1 MAGIAAI
8 PNSGKPKAL
17 IYTPVGRDAWVARSL
32 VDEAGFVSIAATD
45 LPMFA
50 SSLSDDVALGVLT
63 EEAVR
68 SSDLKP
74 IAAWVSAQPSWSDLP
89 FIVLTTRGGG
99 PERNPAAA
107 RLSEVLGNVTFL
119 ERPFHATS
127 FISVARTA
135 LKGRLRQ
142 YEARVRLEALGEGER
157 RLQTALAAGRLGA
170 WELELSSMALSAS
183 ATCKAIFGRRPD
195 DDVTRDDLI
204 ASIHPEDRDLV
215 LARLRQTIDTGRDYS
230 IEHRTI
236 WPDGSLHWTEVH
248 AQLYSDRYGSARKL
262 VGVCSDT
269 TVRKTIEENLR
280 RLNENLEERVRERTK
295 EVNAAH
301 QTLLE
306 EVAQRERAEEQLRQS
321 QKMEAIGQLTGGV
334 AHDFN
339 NLLMVVLGNL
349 ELLGKHVAGD
359 AEATRLVDGAI
370 QGARRG
376 AALTQRLLAFARQQ
390 DLQVKP
396 VDLTELVS
404 GMKDLLRRS
413 VGSSISIETILPA
426 TLPPALVDANQLE
439 LALLNLAVNARDAM
453 PDGGTL
459 SISLREEQV
468 AGDDGV
474 LGKGAYLV
482 LAVADSGTG
491 MDAETLKK
499 AVDPFFSTKEL
510 GKGTGLGLSMIHGLA
525 VQLNGALR
533 LKSEFGIGTTA
544 ELWLPATERRPERAI
559 EAELP
564 VPQAASRLKILL
576 VDDDALI
583 AMSSVDML
591 EDLGHEV
598 VEANSGAQALELI
611 SSGQHFDLVI
621 TDYSMPGMTGAQ
633 LAQAARDIYPALPI
647 VLATGYADL
656 PAGTDIDLPRLAKPY
671 DQAQLAKEIAK
682 AMASE
687 TAPLLRSGVDAGGS
701 KPRLSKANDVS
712 DEIGDG
718 ACVV

>member
-1 MAGIAAI
+1 M
-8 PNSGKPKAL
+8 
-17 IYTPVGRDAWVARSL
+17 IYAPAGRDAQVAASL
-32 VDEAGFVSIAATD
+32 TDEAGLSSIAVAD
-45 LPMFA
+45 LNLFA
-50 SSLSDDVALGVLT
+50 SSLDDDVAVGVLT

-68 SSDLKP
+68 GSDLTP
-74 IAAWVSAQPSWSDLP
+74 VAAWVAAQPSWSDLP
-89 FIVLTTRGGG
+89 FIVLTQRGGG
-99 PERNPAAA
+99 PEQNPAAA

-127 FISVARTA
+127 FVSIARTA

-142 YEARVRLEALGEGER
+142 YEARTRLEALSEGER

-170 WELELSSMALSAS
+170 WELELSSMALTAS
-183 ATCKAIFGRRPD
+183 ATCKAVFGRGPD

-204 ASIHPEDRDLV
+204 ASIHPDDRDFV
-215 LARLRQTIDTGRDYS
+215 LERLRQTIDTGRDYS
-230 IEHRTI
+230 LEHRTI

-248 AQLYSDRYGSARKL
+248 AQLYADRYGSARKL

-269 TVRKTIEENLR
+269 TARKTIEENLR
-280 RLNENLEERVRERTK
+280 RLNENLEERVRERTR

-349 ELLGKHVAGD
+349 ELLGKYVAGD
-359 AEATRLVDGAI
+359 AKATRLVDGAV

-396 VDLTELVS
+396 VDLGDLVT
-404 GMKDLLRRS
+404 GMNDLLRRS
-413 VGSSISIETILPA
+413 VGSSVSIETILPA

-453 PDGGTL
+453 PAGGTL
-459 SISLREEQV
+459 RISLRQERV
-468 AGDDGV
+468 AG
-474 LGKGAYLV
+474 KGGDLNEGNYLV
-482 LAVADSGTG
+482 LAVADCGTG

-525 VQLNGALR
+525 VQLNGAL
-533 LKSEFGIGTTA
+533 LLTSELGVGTTA
-544 ELWLPATERRPERAI
+544 ELWLPATEQRPEQAN
-559 EAELP
+559 EAALP
-564 VPQAASRLKILL
+564 DSDTAPRLKILL

-598 VEANSGAQALELI
+598 VEANSGLEALELI
-611 SSGQHFDLVI
+611 RNGQPFDLVI

-633 LAQAARDIYPALPI
+633 LAEAARDILPALPI

-671 DQAQLAKEIAK
+671 NQAQLAKEISKAVAAEAAPVPRSGSGAGASGSRLAK
-682 AMASE
+682 ADD
-687 TAPLLRSGVDAGGS
+687 RC
-701 KPRLSKANDVS
+701 

>member
-17 IYTPVGRDAWVARSL
+17 IYTPAGRDSWVARSL
-32 VDEAGFVSIAATD
+32 VDEAGLASIAATD

-50 SSLSDDVALGVLT
+50 SSLSDDIALGVLT

-68 SSDLKP
+68 SSDLKS
-74 IAAWVSAQPSWSDLP
+74 IAAWVSTQPSWSDLP

-127 FISVARTA
+127 FISVARAA

-142 YEARVRLEALGEGER
+142 YEAQARLDALGEGER

-183 ATCKAIFGRRPD
+183 ATCKAIFGRGPD

-204 ASIHPEDRDLV
+204 ASIHPDDRPLV
-215 LARLRQTIDTGRDYS
+215 LARLRQTVDTGRDYS

-295 EVNAAH
+295 AVNAAH

-349 ELLGKHVAGD
+349 ELLGKHVGGD
-359 AEATRLVDGAI
+359 AKATRLVDGAI

-396 VDLTELVS
+396 VDLAELVS
-404 GMKDLLRRS
+404 GMNDLLRRS

-468 AGDDGV
+468 AGNDA

-482 LAVADSGTG
+482 LAVADGGTG

-533 LKSEFGIGTTA
+533 LTSELGVGTTA
-544 ELWLPATERRPERAI
+544 ELWLPATERRPERPA

-598 VEANSGAQALELI
+598 VEANSGSQALELI
-611 SSGQHFDLVI
+611 SGQHFDLVI

-633 LAQAARDIYPALPI
+633 LAQAARNIHPALPI

-682 AMASE
+682 AMAGE
-687 TAPLLRSGVDAGGS
+687 TVPLLRSGNGAGGLG
-701 KPRLSKANDVS
+701 PTAPPVFS
-712 DEIGDG
+712 D
-718 ACVV
+718 AQRML

>member
-1 MAGIAAI
+1 M
-8 PNSGKPKAL
+8 NL
-17 IYTPVGRDAWVARSL
+17 
-32 VDEAGFVSIAATD
+32 
-45 LPMFA
+45 FA
-50 SSLSDDVALGVLT
+50 SSLDDDIAVGVLT

-68 SSDLKP
+68 GSDLTP
-74 IAAWVSAQPSWSDLP
+74 VAAWVAAQPSWSDLP
-89 FIVLTTRGGG
+89 FIVLTQRGGG

-127 FISVARTA
+127 FVSIARTA

-142 YEARVRLEALGEGER
+142 YEAQTRLEALSEGER

-170 WELELSSMALSAS
+170 WELELSSMVLSTS
-183 ATCKAIFGRRPD
+183 ATCKAVFGRGPD

-236 WPDGSLHWTEVH
+236 WPDGSQHWTEVH
-248 AQLYSDRYGSARKL
+248 AQLYADRYGSARKL

-269 TVRKTIEENLR
+269 TARKTIEENLR
-280 RLNENLEERVRERTK
+280 RLNENLEERVRERTR

-349 ELLGKHVAGD
+349 ELLGKYVAGD
-359 AEATRLVDGAI
+359 AKATRLVDGAV

-396 VDLTELVS
+396 VDLADLVT
-404 GMKDLLRRS
+404 GMNDLLRRS
-413 VGSSISIETILPA
+413 VGSSVSIETILPA

-453 PDGGTL
+453 PAGGTL
-459 SISLREEQV
+459 CISLREERV
-468 AGDDGV
+468 AGNGGDLNEGN
-474 LGKGAYLV
+474 YLV
-482 LAVADSGTG
+482 LAVADCGTG

-525 VQLNGALR
+525 VQLNGAL
-533 LKSEFGIGTTA
+533 LLTSELGVGTTA
-544 ELWLPATERRPERAI
+544 ELWLPATEQRPEQAN
-559 EAELP
+559 EAALP
-564 VPQAASRLKILL
+564 VSDTAPRLKILL

-598 VEANSGAQALELI
+598 VEANSGLEALELI
-611 SSGQHFDLVI
+611 RNGQPFDLVI

-633 LAQAARDIYPALPI
+633 LAEAARDILPALPI

-671 DQAQLAKEIAK
+671 NQAQLAKEISKAVAAEAAPVPRSGSGAGASGSRLAK
-682 AMASE
+682 ADD
-687 TAPLLRSGVDAGGS
+687 RC
-701 KPRLSKANDVS
+701 

>member
-1 MAGIAAI
+1 MAAI

-17 IYTPVGRDAWVARSL
+17 IYTPTGRDALVAVSL
-32 VDEAGFVSIAATD
+32 ANEAGVTAVTAPD

-50 SSLSDDVALGVLT
+50 ALLDEDVAFGVLT

-74 IAAWVSAQPSWSDLP
+74 VAAWISAQPSWSDLP

-107 RLSEVLGNVTFL
+107 RLSEVLANVTFL

-127 FISVARTA
+127 FISIARTA
-135 LKGRLRQ
+135 LRGRLRQ
-142 YEARVRLEALGEGER
+142 YQARAHLGALGEGER

-170 WELELSSMALSAS
+170 WELELFSMRLSAS
-183 ATCKAIFGRRPD
+183 DTCKAIFGRGPDEDFTYEDLVKSIYPD
-195 DDVTRDDLI
+195 DRGLVQSSL
-204 ASIHPEDRDLV
+204 DR
-215 LARLRQTIDTGRDYS
+215 TIETGRDYS
-230 IEHRTI
+230 VEHRTI
-236 WPDGSLHWTEVH
+236 WPDGSLHWAAVH
-248 AQLYSDRYGSARKL
+248 AQLYVDGYGSAKKL
-262 VGVCSDT
+262 VGVSSDAT
-269 TVRKTIEENLR
+269 ARKITEENLR
-280 RLNENLEERVRERTK
+280 RLNESLEERVRERTG
-295 EVNAAH
+295 EVHAAH
-301 QTLLE
+301 QSLLE
-306 EVAQRERAEEQLRQS
+306 EVAQREKAEEQLRHS

-359 AEATRLVDGAI
+359 RKASRLIEGAL

-376 AALTQRLLAFARQQ
+376 AALTQRLLAFARRQ

-396 VDLTELVS
+396 VDLAELVS
-404 GMKDLLRRS
+404 GMNDLLRRS
-413 VGSSISIETILPA
+413 VGSSVSIDTQLSPA
-426 TLPPALVDANQLE
+426 LRPALVDANQVE

-453 PDGGTL
+453 PDGGAL
-459 SISLREEQV
+459 RISLREERIV
-468 AGDDGV
+468 GDGGDLNEGT
-474 LGKGAYLV
+474 YLV
-482 LAVADSGTG
+482 LGVTDNGSG

-533 LKSEFGIGTTA
+533 LTSTLGVGTTA
-544 ELWLPATERRPERAI
+544 ELWLPATEQCPEQP
-559 EAELP
+559 AETDLP
-564 VPQAASRLKILL
+564 LAQTASKLKILL
-576 VDDDALI
+576 VDDDTLI
-583 AMSSVDML
+583 AMSSVEML
-591 EDLGHEV
+591 EDLGHDV
-598 VEANSGAQALELI
+598 VEANSGSQALELI
-611 SSGQHFDLVI
+611 RNGGHFDVMI

-633 LAQAARDIYPALPI
+633 LAQAVRTIRPALPI

-656 PAGTDIDLPRLAKPY
+656 PAGAEVDLPRLGKPY
-671 DQAQLAKEIAK
+671 NQAQLAREIHK

-687 TAPLLRSGVDAGGS
+687 TDLPLKSAS
-701 KPRLSKANDVS
+701 
-712 DEIGDG
+712 
-718 ACVV
+718 

>member
-17 IYTPVGRDAWVARSL
+17 IYTPAGRDAWVARSL
-32 VDEAGFVSIAATD
+32 VHEAGLASIATTD

-50 SSLSDDVALGVLT
+50 SSLSDDIALGVLT

-68 SSDLKP
+68 SSDLKS

-142 YEARVRLEALGEGER
+142 YEAQARLEALGEGER

-183 ATCKAIFGRRPD
+183 ATCKAIFGRKPD

-204 ASIHPEDRDLV
+204 ASIHPDDRDLV

-359 AEATRLVDGAI
+359 AKATRLVDGAI

-396 VDLTELVS
+396 VDLAELVS
-404 GMKDLLRRS
+404 GMNDLLRRS
-413 VGSSISIETILPA
+413 VGSSISIKTILPA

-459 SISLREEQV
+459 SISLREEEV
-468 AGDDGV
+468 AGNDA

-482 LAVADSGTG
+482 LAVADGGTG

-533 LKSEFGIGTTA
+533 LTSELGVGTTA

-598 VEANSGAQALELI
+598 VEANSGSQALELI

-633 LAQAARDIYPALPI
+633 LAQAARDIHPALPI

-687 TAPLLRSGVDAGGS
+687 TVPLLRSGGDAGGS
-701 KPRLSKANDVS
+701 KPRLSKADDVS

>member
-17 IYTPVGRDAWVARSL
+17 IYTPAGRDAQVAVSL
-32 VDEAGFVSIAATD
+32 IDEAGLSSITAAD
-45 LPMFA
+45 LNVFA
-50 SSLSDDVALGVLT
+50 SLLNDEIALGVLT

-68 SSDLKP
+68 WSDLKP

-127 FISVARTA
+127 FISIARTA

-142 YEARVRLEALGEGER
+142 YEAQAQLEALGEGER

-183 ATCKAIFGRRPD
+183 ATCKAVFGRKPD

-204 ASIHPEDRDLV
+204 ASIHPDDRDLV
-215 LARLRQTIDTGRDYS
+215 VARLRETIDTGRDYS

-269 TVRKTIEENLR
+269 TARKTIEENLR
-280 RLNENLEERVRERTK
+280 RLNENLEERVRERTR
-295 EVNAAH
+295 EVNVAH

-306 EVAQRERAEEQLRQS
+306 EVAQREKAEEQLRQS

-359 AEATRLVDGAI
+359 AKATRLVDGAI

-396 VDLTELVS
+396 VNLSELVS
-404 GMKDLLRRS
+404 GMNDLLRRS
-413 VGSSISIETILPA
+413 VGSSISIETNLP
-426 TLPPALVDANQLE
+426 TSLPPALVDANQLE

-459 SISLREEQV
+459 SISLREENV
-468 AGDDGV
+468 AGDKGD
-474 LGKGAYLV
+474 LGEGPYLV
-482 LAVADSGTG
+482 LAVADCGTG
-491 MDAETLKK
+491 MDSETLKK

-533 LKSEFGIGTTA
+533 LTSELGVGTTA
-544 ELWLPATERRPERAI
+544 ELWLPATAWRTEVP
-559 EAELP
+559 AESE
-564 VPQAASRLKILL
+564 VVVEQAASKLKILL

-598 VEANSGAQALELI
+598 VEANSGSQALELI
-611 SSGQHFDLVI
+611 RSGQHFDLVI

-633 LAQAARDIYPALPI
+633 LARAARDIRPALLI

-656 PAGTDIDLPRLAKPY
+656 PSGTDIDLPRLGKPY
-671 DQAQLAKEIAK
+671 NQAQLAKEITK
-682 AMASE
+682 AMAGEMPPVLISGSDIRGPE
-687 TAPLLRSGVDAGGS
+687 PTAPLAFSNVHGTL
-701 KPRLSKANDVS
+701 
-712 DEIGDG
+712 
-718 ACVV
+718 

>member
-8 PNSGKPKAL
+8 PNSSKPKAL
-17 IYTPVGRDAWVARSL
+17 IYAPAGRDAWVARSL
-32 VDEAGFVSIAATD
+32 VDEAGLTSIAAAD
-45 LPMFA
+45 LSMFA
-50 SSLSDDVALGVLT
+50 SSLSEDIALGVLT

-89 FIVLTTRGGG
+89 FIVLTIRGGG

-142 YEARVRLEALGEGER
+142 YEARARLEALGEGER

-183 ATCKAIFGRRPD
+183 ATCKAVFGRGAD

-204 ASIHPEDRDLV
+204 ASIHPDDRDGV
-215 LARLRQTIDTGRDYS
+215 LASLRRTIDTGHDYS

-248 AQLYSDRYGSARKL
+248 AQLYTDRYGSARKL

-269 TVRKTIEENLR
+269 TARKTIEENLR
-280 RLNENLEERVRERTK
+280 RLNENLEERVRERTR

-359 AEATRLVDGAI
+359 AKAMRLIDGAL

-396 VDLTELVS
+396 VDLAELVS
-404 GMKDLLRRS
+404 GMNDLLRRS
-413 VGSSISIETILPA
+413 VGSSVSIETMLPA

-468 AGDDGV
+468 AGNGGD
-474 LGKGAYLV
+474 LGEGAYLV

-525 VQLNGALR
+525 VQLNGAL
-533 LKSEFGIGTTA
+533 LLTSQPGVGTTA
-544 ELWLPATERRPERAI
+544 ELWLPATERRPERLA
-559 EAELP
+559 EAEFT

-598 VEANSGAQALELI
+598 VEANSGSEALELI
-611 SSGQHFDLVI
+611 RGGQHFDLVI

-633 LAQAARDIYPALPI
+633 LAEAARDILPALPI

-656 PAGTDIDLPRLAKPY
+656 PAGTDIDLPRLGKPY
-671 DQAQLAKEIAK
+671 NQAQLAREISK
-682 AMASE
+682 AMAGE
-687 TAPLLRSGVDAGGS
+687 AVPVPRSASGGGAS
-701 KPRLSKANDVS
+701 GHRLSKPDDIS